1 MKKIK
6 VTVVT
11 GIHERR
17 EQFTMFMNNYKLW
30 TKANS
35 NAFEFTLCIAGDKKE
50 RISQDVL
57 KKSKVKHLF
66 TQTPNRPLSN
76 KMNAAFELAL
86 QTEHDYVMLTGF
98 DDLFDPDIFKTY
110 HKWLQMGIDYVGC
123 IDCYFYNIET
133 GEGVFF
139 AGYTNYRVGEPVGSG
154 RFFSKRLMR
163 KLNYKP
169 YADGLEN
176 GLDRSMTEKM
186 QGMDF
191 SSEMISCKRTP
202 IVGLKGEGNLWD
214 WSHVEHAGDK
224 VQMADFVKYLSGK
237 QAAKRQKMSFC
248 KSKKIDIVVL
258 LPLWGR
264 PEIFEICAKKLQ
276 EWIDVKPH
284 DYSVTV
290 LCVLSN
296 EDTAAGELHN
306 IILGTDFMMC
316 VYKNNPLGEKM
327 NAAIRLILNAFVD
340 FDYIMNFGSDDV
352 ILPDSW
358 RFVQEAVRKN
368 YVFFGTNGF
377 YCVDKKKKK
386 AIKMQFYDVVAG
398 AGRFIHKSIIE
409 KMNGQLYKD
418 SENAG
423 LDTTSEH
430 NIYFATGEKPEML
443 NYSEFICDIKS
454 EININDFDIYEFT
467 DLSTKADYEETVK
480 KFNI

>member
-1 MKKIK
+1 M
-6 VTVVT
+6 
-11 GIHERR
+11 
-17 EQFTMFMNNYKLW
+17 Q
-30 TKANS
+30 
-35 NAFEFTLCIAGDKKE
+35 
-50 RISQDVL
+50 
-57 KKSKVKHLF
+57 
-66 TQTPNRPLSN
+66 
-76 KMNAAFELAL
+76 
-86 QTEHDYVMLTGF
+86 
-98 DDLFDPDIFKTY
+98 
-110 HKWLQMGIDYVGC
+110 
-123 IDCYFYNIET
+123 
-133 GEGVFF
+133 
-139 AGYTNYRVGEPVGSG
+139 
-154 RFFSKRLMR
+154 

-214 WSHVEHAGDK
+214 WSHVENAGDSVKISSYIGSICGETAKKGNK
-224 VQMADFVKYLSGK
+224 VTFIEGK
-237 QAAKRQKMSFC
+237 AV
-248 KSKKIDIVVL
+248 DIVVL

-264 PEIFEICAKKLQ
+264 PEIFKICAKKLQ
-276 EWIDVKPH
+276 RWIDAKPP

-327 NAAIRLILNAFVD
+327 NAAIRLILQAFVD

-352 ILPDSW
+352 ILPESW
-358 RFVQEAVRKN
+358 RFIQEAVRKN
-368 YVFFGTNGF
+368 YGFFGTNGF
-377 YCVDKKKKK
+377 YCVDKRKKK
-386 AIKMQFYDVVAG
+386 AIKMQFHDVVAG

-409 KMNGQLYKD
+409 KMDGQLYKD

-443 NYSEFICDIKS
+443 NYSEYICDIKS
-454 EININDFDIYEFT
+454 ETNINDFDIYAFT
-467 DLSTKADYEETVK
+467 DLSTEVNYEETVK